1 MAKNDKMKKSNQR
14 VSQTQEVNNSVKSRG
29 SDKQKSKI
37 GTKPGLT
44 KSAKSAK
51 VKKKQGKKIALI
63 VVSLILVVAI
73 AAGATVFFKF
83 QEAKKPENMVKD
95 TMVYDFDGDET
106 IPDKLSSD
114 PVFDTIYEETAASFK
129 AALKDWATNGGD
141 IMYDDDVINVL
152 CCGVDTRNPN
162 AIAGLTDT
170 ILILSINKDTRTITL
185 SSIMRDS
192 FAYIA
197 NPDGNGGTFNKINAA
212 FPFYGVK
219 GLIPAVENNFKFR
232 IDGYALINFALFK
245 AAIDELGGVTVPVMQ
260 YEADYMNSNY
270 ENCSIEAGN
279 AVRLTGD
286 EALAFCRS
294 RKCDNDGD
302 VSRTR
307 RQRQVVMS
315 VLQECRNIELSE
327 VDDYV
332 TDFLPYLQ
340 TSYSATDVLKLG
352 TSAVK
357 EGWAYYQFQQ
367 VLAPC
372 DDALKGV
379 SGSMWYW
386 AVDYPLA
393 AQTLQKAIYGKT
405 NIELSSDRITAIQ
418 LLTRYGER

>member
-1 MAKNDKMKKSNQR
+1 MATKKNKPAKKTS
-14 VSQTQEVNNSVKSRG
+14 KKG
-29 SDKQKSKI
+29 S
-37 GTKPGLT
+37 
-44 KSAKSAK
+44 
-51 VKKKQGKKIALI
+51 GKKVLLI
-63 VVSLILVVAI
+63 VLSIVLVVAI
-73 AAGATVFFKF
+73 AVGSVVFIKYK
-83 QEAKKPENMVKD
+83 EMTDPGNIVED
-95 TMVYDFDGDET
+95 TNVYDFDKDET
-106 IPDKLSSD
+106 LPSELKSD

-170 ILILSINKDTRTITL
+170 ILILSINTENQTITL

-197 NPDGNGGTFNKINAA
+197 NPDGEGGTFNKINAA
-212 FPFYGVK
+212 FPFYGVD
-219 GLIPAVENNFKFR
+219 GLIPAVENNFKIR

-260 YEADYMNSNY
+260 YEADYMNSTY
-270 ENCSIEAGN
+270 ENCSIEAGS

>member
-14 VSQTQEVNNSVKSRG
+14 VSQSQEVNNSVKSRG

-37 GTKPGLT
+37 KAKPGLK
-44 KSAKSAK
+44 KSAKSANG
-51 VKKKQGKKIALI
+51 KKKQGKKIALI
-63 VVSLILVVAI
+63 VVSIILVIAI
-73 AAGATVFFKF
+73 TSGAIVFFKYR
-83 QEAKKPENMVKD
+83 QAKDPENMVKD

-219 GLIPAVENNFKFR
+219 GLIPAVENNFKIR

-260 YEADYMNSNY
+260 YEADYMNSTY
-270 ENCSIEAGN
+270 ENCSIEAGS

>member
-1 MAKNDKMKKSNQR
+1 MAKNDKIKKSNQR
-14 VSQTQEVNNSVKSRG
+14 VSQSQEVNNSVKSRG

-37 GTKPGLT
+37 EAKPGLK

-51 VKKKQGKKIALI
+51 GKKKQGKKIALI
-63 VVSLILVVAI
+63 VVSIILVIAI
-73 AAGATVFFKF
+73 TAGAVVFFKYR
-83 QEAKKPENMVKD
+83 QAKDPENMVKD

-219 GLIPAVENNFKFR
+219 GLIPAVENNFKIR

-260 YEADYMNSNY
+260 YEADYMNSTY
-270 ENCSIEAGN
+270 ENCSIEAGS

>member
-1 MAKNDKMKKSNQR
+1 MAKNDKIKKSNQR
-14 VSQTQEVNNSVKSRG
+14 VSQSQEVNNSVKSRG

-37 GTKPGLT
+37 KAKPGLT
-44 KSAKSAK
+44 KSAKSANG
-51 VKKKQGKKIALI
+51 KKKQGKKIALI
-63 VVSLILVVAI
+63 VVSIILVIAI
-73 AAGATVFFKF
+73 TSGAIVFFKYR
-83 QEAKKPENMVKD
+83 QAKDPENMVKD

-219 GLIPAVENNFKFR
+219 GLIPAVENNFKIR

-260 YEADYMNSNY
+260 YEADYMNSTY
-270 ENCSIEAGN
+270 ENCSIEAGS